1 MLVKQRE
8 PHFEHLLNC
17 IVKASIEHNFHDEC
31 LKFLVK
37 LSGMQTELSDTDAH
51 GKRPSYCVR
60 GILMDLIEIIQPEL
74 CSVASAQL
82 LSVLFR
88 PPGRALSSIPLGT
101 GGGYL
106 LSRLVHEASWW
117 ALHRT
122 IDSLLIE
129 DLPLQVS
136 SSFVLEFL
144 WACIQKPC
152 LWQGKAKKEGIVN
165 SKISMVCQ
173 YLLCLYG
180 MYYACMCVF
189 VCVYI

>member
-1 MLVKQRE
+1 MYKLLYTVCHVLVKQRE
-8 PHFEHLLNC
+8 PYFEYLLYC
-17 IVKASIEHNFHDEC
+17 IVKASIERNFHEDC

-37 LSGMQTELSDTDAH
+37 LSGIQTELSEVESH
-51 GKRPSYCVR
+51 GRRQSYRIR
-60 GILMDLIEIIQPEL
+60 GILMDLVEIIQPEL
-74 CSVASAQL
+74 CSVSSAQL

-88 PPGRALSSIPLGT
+88 PPGRALSSVPLGA

-136 SSFVLEFL
+136 SSYILEFL

-152 LWQGKAKKEGIVN
+152 LWQGKSKKEGVVN
-165 SKISMVCQ
+165 SKISMVRI
-173 YLLCLYG
+173 LILI
-180 MYYACMCVF
+180 
-189 VCVYI
+189 YI

>member
-1 MLVKQRE
+1 MLVKQKD
-8 PHFEHLLNC
+8 PYFEYLLYC
-17 IVKASIEHNFHDEC
+17 IVKASIEHNFHEDC

-37 LSGMQTELSDTDAH
+37 LSSIQTELSEVESH
-51 GKRPSYCVR
+51 GRRPSYRIR

-74 CSVASAQL
+74 CSVSSAQL

-88 PPGRALSSIPLGT
+88 PPGHALSSVHLGG

-122 IDSLLIE
+122 IDNLLIE
-129 DLPLQVS
+129 DLPLQLS
-136 SSFVLEFL
+136 SSHVLDFL

-152 LWQGKAKKEGIVN
+152 LWQGKAKKEGVVN
-165 SKISMVCQ
+165 SKISMVCISI
-173 YLLCLYG
+173 
-180 MYYACMCVF
+180 
-189 VCVYI
+189 YI